1 MGVQVFSWSST
12 TSKYN
17 TYSKGPFLTMI
28 PAAFHYRTTED
39 SRNMDTLES
48 GRIEDGK
55 SKEEQTAEHQAGQ
68 QTRKRKSQEYAY
80 VKRKAPKAKAKAVGN
95 KNDAPVGGRQMQN
108 NQDQEENEEF
118 VRSSSVEDAAEI
130 NDLLSGQP
138 MDVFTVDP
146 QSQEYHVTRNTAQD
160 GLVMESIS
168 GMDEAGVTFSV
179 PVYSMMIPAS
189 STDAVVVSDSLP
201 PVRNDSELG
210 RAALLNPT
218 NFDTNAPENMPID
231 PNLTTITKT
240 IDETNADQT
249 EVEQTDGEQR
259 PPIKKT
265 PHANTDQ
272 TNADQTHAK
281 QTNVEQTN
289 VEQTNVEQTDFEQTD
304 FEQTDVEQTNVEQT
318 DGKESHPIKKTNHAN
333 MEQVTANETNAEQAN
348 AEESHP
354 IKETPPVNPE
364 QTTANETNDEDTNS
378 EEANPIKKT
387 TIVQTE
393 QPNPKKNNENNDA
406 NVNDS
411 VDCDVFEDDV
421 DLDMA
426 FEDALNM

>member
-1 MGVQVFSWSST
+1 
-12 TSKYN
+12 
-17 TYSKGPFLTMI
+17 MI
-28 PAAFHYRTTED
+28 PAAFHYRTTGD
-39 SRNMDTLES
+39 AKNMDTFDS
-48 GRIEDGK
+48 GRIKDGRR
-55 SKEEQTAEHQAGQ
+55 KEEQTAEHQAGQ

-201 PVRNDSELG
+201 PVRNDSQLG

-218 NFDTNAPENMPID
+218 KFDTNAPENIAID

-281 QTNVEQTN
+281 QTNVEQTNVEQTN

>member
-1 MGVQVFSWSST
+1 
-12 TSKYN
+12 
-17 TYSKGPFLTMI
+17 MI
-28 PAAFHYRTTED
+28 PAAFHYRTTGD
-39 SRNMDTLES
+39 SKNMDTFES
-48 GRIEDGK
+48 GRIEDGRR
-55 SKEEQTAEHQAGQ
+55 KEEQTAGLQAGQ
-68 QTRKRKSQEYAY
+68 PTRKRKSQEYAY

-95 KNDAPVGGRQMQN
+95 NNDAAVGGRQMQD
-108 NQDQEENEEF
+108 NQDQEENEEI

-138 MDVFTVDP
+138 MEVFTVEP
-146 QSQEYHVTRNTAQD
+146 ESQEYHVTQGTAQD

-201 PVRNDSELG
+201 PVRNDSQLG

-218 NFDTNAPENMPID
+218 KFDTNAPENIAID

-240 IDETNADQT
+240 IDGTNADQT

-304 FEQTDVEQTNVEQT
+304 VEQT

-348 AEESHP
+348 ADESHP

-406 NVNDS
+406 NVNEA
-411 VDCDVFEDDV
+411 VDCEVFEDDV
-421 DLDMA
+421 DLDLA

>member
-1 MGVQVFSWSST
+1 
-12 TSKYN
+12 
-17 TYSKGPFLTMI
+17 MI
-28 PAAFHYRTTED
+28 PAAFHYRTTGD
-39 SRNMDTLES
+39 SSNMDTFES
-48 GRIEDGK
+48 GRIEDGRR
-55 SKEEQTAEHQAGQ
+55 KEEQTAGLQAGQ
-68 QTRKRKSQEYAY
+68 PTRKRKSQEYAY

-95 KNDAPVGGRQMQN
+95 KNDAAVGGGQMQD
-108 NQDQEENEEF
+108 NQDQEENEEI

-138 MDVFTVDP
+138 MEVFTVEP
-146 QSQEYHVTRNTAQD
+146 ESQEYHVTQGTAQD

-201 PVRNDSELG
+201 PVRNDSVLG

-218 NFDTNAPENMPID
+218 KFDTNAPENIAID

-265 PHANTDQ
+265 PHANTHQ
-272 TNADQTHAK
+272 TNADQTNAK
-281 QTNVEQTN
+281 QT
-289 VEQTNVEQTDFEQTD
+289 DG
-304 FEQTDVEQTNVEQT
+304 EQT

-333 MEQVTANETNAEQAN
+333 MEQVTANETNAEQVN

-421 DLDMA
+421 DLDLA